1 MRCEKAILITT
12 LMRGRCF
19 RKALRHYVLHA
30 PIRHLL
36 TIKRTKMNTTSL
48 NHQFLVLKLPAV
60 LAKEVGFHIQAI
72 TGVRTYGSPTAHLW
86 PSYEEVFQK
95 GGNRWPRNTSA
106 KEEMISSSPHQKKT
120 ERDME
125 LLRERQPS
133 REHSCWHQSSLCA
146 LA

>member
-72 TGVRTYGSPTAHLW
+72 TGVHMAHLLLICGL
-86 PSYEEVFQK
+86 PMKKFSRKEATDGTGTLVQK
-95 GGNRWPRNTSA
+95 R
-106 KEEMISSSPHQKKT
+106 K
-120 ERDME
+120 
-125 LLRERQPS
+125 
-133 REHSCWHQSSLCA
+133 
-146 LA
+146 